1 LTSHSQPWK
10 RCKVKIR
17 GKNTSI
23 CYKNFSAQWYRA
35 AGEKLLHIVI
45 VKIDTGTIPFRVFF
59 STDATM
65 SVESILTGY
74 SGRWSIEVCF
84 RELKQF
90 FGFADSSAR
99 KKEAV
104 QRTAPFVG
112 LTYTLLVLWFI
123 EYIYDKPVV
132 VIPIRPWYRH
142 KRGYSFE
149 DILRTARRILAPV
162 DVFDLRN
169 TIANLHETS
178 QPSSLPSS
186 EIKLAS

>member
-1 LTSHSQPWK
+1 
-10 RCKVKIR
+10 
-17 GKNTSI
+17 
-23 CYKNFSAQWYRA
+23 
-35 AGEKLLHIVI
+35 
-45 VKIDTGTIPFRVFF
+45 
-59 STDATM
+59 M

-90 FGFADSSAR
+90 FRFADSSAR

-123 EYIYDKPVV
+123 EYIYDNQVV

-149 DILRTARRILAPV
+149 DILRTARRILVPV

-178 QPSSLPSS
+178 QPSNFPSS